1 MRYRVIVIMAV
12 VVLQGLL
19 LLSWSAYHS
28 IARAHG
34 RVIRLETEVFDPWD
48 PLRGDFMVLN
58 YRISTIDVSAAESIP
73 SPGTFLWVRLEESG
87 MFWNVAGYEPSRPE
101 TGGADLYVRGV
112 VVNSR
117 SPETL
122 RVEYGIE
129 RYFVPEGRGTPGDGV
144 ITVDA
149 VVLPSRNL
157 RIKSVYLDGKSYP

>member
-1 MRYRVIVIMAV
+1 
-12 VVLQGLL
+12 
-19 LLSWSAYHS
+19 
-28 IARAHG
+28 
-34 RVIRLETEVFDPWD
+34 
-48 PLRGDFMVLN
+48 
-58 YRISTIDVSAAESIP
+58 
-73 SPGTFLWVRLEESG
+73 

-101 TGGADLYVRGV
+101 TEGDDLYVRGV

-129 RYFVPEGRGTPGDGV
+129 RYFVPEGKGTPGDGV

-149 VVLPSRNL
+149 VVLPSRDL

>member
-1 MRYRVIVIMAV
+1 MRNRLIVIMAV
-12 VVLQGLL
+12 VVLQGLV

-58 YRISTIDVSAAESIP
+58 YRISTIDVSEAESIP
-73 SPGTFLWVRLEESG
+73 PPGTFIWVRLKESG
-87 MFWNVAGYEPSRPE
+87 LYWKVAGYEPSPPDTE
-101 TGGADLYVRGV
+101 GDDVFVRGV

-117 SPETL
+117 SPDTL

-129 RYFVPEGRGTPGDGV
+129 RYFVPEGKGTPGDGV

-149 VVLPSRNL
+149 VVLPSRDL
-157 RIKSVYLDGKSYP
+157 RIKTVYLDGESYP